1 VRIVGEVTA
10 ERLDLLRR
18 ADALLFNPYAVD
30 EFAATLRSALTMPA
44 EELER
49 RMRRMKVWDLP
60 VRLFHWSIA
69 VLILAAWLSQEFN
82 RMDVHVWIGY
92 TILTLLLFRIV
103 WGFIGSDTARFRL
116 FLKSPASAFRHL
128 AHIRRREPDLG
139 IGHNAAGGW
148 MVLVLLVL
156 LAVQVGTG
164 LCANDQIETYGPLSE
179 RVGQDWSDWLSQ
191 VHAANFVAIEVAVL
205 LHVAAVFAYMLL
217 KGQNLIRPMITGRKR
232 LPADTRP
239 PRMRGSLLAL
249 ALLAVSGG
257 IVAAVV
263 LWGSGAV

>member
-1 VRIVGEVTA
+1 MRGTGLWVR
-10 ERLDLLRR
+10 
-18 ADALLFNPYAVD
+18 
-30 EFAATLRSALTMPA
+30 
-44 EELER
+44 
-49 RMRRMKVWDLP
+49 VWDAP
-60 VRLFHWSIA
+60 VRLFHWGVVALVFTSWLTQYEGWMRAHEIA
-69 VLILAAWLSQEFN
+69 
-82 RMDVHVWIGY
+82 GY
-92 TILTLLLFRIV
+92 TMFTALLFRLA
-103 WGFIGSDTARFRL
+103 WGVVGSDTARFRS
-116 FLKSPASAFRHL
+116 FLASPMAAFAHLRHF
-128 AHIRRREPDLG
+128 ARRKPDRE

-148 MVLVLLVL
+148 MVLVLLAL

-217 KGQNLIRPMITGRKR
+217 KGQNLIRPMVTGRKR

-239 PRMRGSLLAL
+239 PRMRGPLLAL

-263 LWGSGAV
+263 LWGSGGM